1 MLLQIIAYRRVDRRS
16 IDEDHSLF
24 YNSIHGSWDLTN
36 SLYDPF
42 ISFTSQLKLFSH
54 GVQGY
59 AFDFH
64 PAVPGARRVQVR
76 LFMLN
81 NDATLLLNRFVKYS
95 RAGKRIAVD
104 GQHLSIVA
112 IVAAARHLASVS
124 LIDSPDIVNRMAR
137 SREVIAHSVD
147 GKKSVYGVSTGFGG
161 SGESQSTHTWQT
173 QILTSRFG
181 SGHSDE
187 QLRRS
192 RSSVIA
198 RSSFWRTVYFGLYDD
213 SPPSS

>member
-1 MLLQIIAYRRVDRRS
+1 M
-16 IDEDHSLF
+16 
-24 YNSIHGSWDLTN
+24 
-36 SLYDPF
+36 
-42 ISFTSQLKLFSH
+42 
-54 GVQGY
+54 
-59 AFDFH
+59 
-64 PAVPGARRVQVR
+64 R
-76 LFMLN
+76 LFKLN
-81 NDATLLLNRFVKYS
+81 NDATLLLNRSVEYS

-161 SGESQSTHTWQT
+161 SGECQSTHTWQT

-181 SGHSDE
+181 SGHSYE

-192 RSSVIA
+192 RSGLIA
-198 RSSFWRTVYFGLYDD
+198 RTSFWRTVYFGLYDD